1 MSYMWENFNIK
12 TFPAETIVYRDGL
25 FCPELSTLKNTYID
39 KNYDLPVHIIY
50 VGEITDKNEL
60 DVNISA
66 QNQKVF
72 LSMKIKNKKPA
83 FLNIFIK
90 NTGKKSDFRAHIM
103 LENNNDLIFNCT
115 SEHSESETTGL
126 IKVKLLAGKES
137 KSKLS
142 GTAIIN
148 KNCLKTQSDISFSA
162 IADKSARIEF
172 MPAQKISALRGPA
185 CIGPDNVAP
194 SGGLCFAVRG
204 TILGGAARPAA
215 DVCTGR
221 DTGEKPNH
229 PAVGRPASL

>member
-1 MSYMWENFNIK
+1 MLINMSYMWENFNIK

-25 FCPELSTLKNTYID
+25 FCPELSTLKNTDID
-39 KNYDLPVHIIY
+39 KNYNLPVHIIY

-172 MPAQKISALRGPA
+172 MPAQKISALPEKADHSASIYKPTDFQIEYLRESGLSS
-185 CIGPDNVAP
+185 IEIENVMKEAFFNDMN
-194 SGGLCFAVRG
+194 LF
-204 TILGGAARPAA
+204 
-215 DVCTGR
+215 
-221 DTGEKPNH
+221 
-229 PAVGRPASL
+229 